1 MKQNGNIKKLWDLV
15 AKEHRINFYFLA
27 FFMLIGMTM
36 EVLGIGLL
44 VPLVN
49 LLTLDSFSQSDSVL
63 DPIFRI
69 FEARTKTQL
78 LLVGLFSISIVIL
91 FKNLF
96 FVFISYYKY
105 RLTSQIRS
113 SIENRLFKKYLNS
126 HYEFHL
132 KTNSSLLVRNITSE
146 VDQVIDNVIVPLISI
161 SVEIFVVLGLTTLLM
176 FVEPYAC
183 IALIMFF
190 GVCGFVYTKTIG
202 PVLTKYGNQR
212 AHHRTLLL
220 TGANEALGGFKEIK
234 LMSREAYFQKTF
246 NAHTASASR
255 ISIISSTL
263 QSLPLLLVELW
274 GILGLVLVVLVMLVR
289 NSETTAIV
297 SVLGLFVGASFRFL
311 PALNRILVAVNGLR
325 HVGPSIETLHKEISG
340 ISILNTDTRN
350 FLHFDSTIE
359 FENVSFSYF
368 QDSERVL
375 DQISFTIRSGE
386 VLGILGPS
394 GSGKSTFVDILL
406 GLLTPTDGKV
416 LVDGDTVDLSRST
429 WMNQAGYVPQ
439 EIYLLDNSIRSN
451 IAFGLEKEST
461 SDSRILAVMKLAQ
474 IDEFVNSLPDGL
486 ETSIGERG
494 SRLSGGQR
502 QRIGIARALY
512 NNPRLLILDEA
523 TSALD
528 VQSETEFIESL
539 EAIRGGLTIVMI
551 SHKIS
556 TLKYCNRILKIQD
569 GKLVEQF

>member
-1 MKQNGNIKKLWDLV
+1 MKQNGNIKNLWELIV
-15 AKEHRINFYFLA
+15 KEHRIRFFFLA

-49 LLTLDSFSQSDSVL
+49 LLTSNDFSQSDSIL
-63 DPIFRI
+63 EPIFRV
-69 FEARTKTQL
+69 FAARTKTQL

-91 FKNLF
+91 IKNLF
-96 FVFISYYKY
+96 FVFISYYKF

-113 SIENRLFKKYLNS
+113 SIENRLFKKYLNA

-132 KTNSSLLVRNITSE
+132 RTNSSLLVRNITSE
-146 VDQVIDNVIVPLISI
+146 VDQVIDNVLVPLISI
-161 SVEIFVVLGLTTLLM
+161 SVEILVVLGLTTLLM
-176 FVEPYAC
+176 FIEPYAC
-183 IALIMFF
+183 IALILFF
-190 GVCGFVYTKTIG
+190 GVCGLVYTKTIG
-202 PVLTKYGNQR
+202 PVLTKFGNER
-212 AHHRTLLL
+212 SHHRTLLL
-220 TGANEALGGFKEIK
+220 KGTNEALGGFKEIK
-234 LMSREAYFQKTF
+234 LFSREAYFQKAF
-246 NAHTASASR
+246 DSHTASASR
-255 ISIISSTL
+255 LSVISSTL

-274 GILGLVLVVLVMLVR
+274 GILGLVLVVLVMLMR
-289 NSETTAIV
+289 NSDTPAIV

-325 HVGPSIETLHKEISG
+325 HVGPSIEILHKEISEMT
-340 ISILNTDTRN
+340 ISNTDTRK
-350 FLHFDSTIE
+350 FLHFESSIE
-359 FENVSFSYF
+359 FENVSFSYN

-386 VLGILGPS
+386 TLGILGPS

-406 GLLTPTDGKV
+406 GLLTPTAGKV
-416 LVDGDTVDLSRST
+416 LVDGDPVDLSRST

-439 EIYLLDNSIRSN
+439 EIYLLDNSIRNN
-451 IAFGLEKEST
+451 IAFGLEKEYT

-512 NNPRLLILDEA
+512 NSPSLLILDEA

-528 VQSETEFIESL
+528 VQSESEFIESL

-551 SHKIS
+551 SHKVS
-556 TLKYCNRILKIQD
+556 TLKYCNRILKMQD
-569 GKLVEQF
+569 GKLVEQI